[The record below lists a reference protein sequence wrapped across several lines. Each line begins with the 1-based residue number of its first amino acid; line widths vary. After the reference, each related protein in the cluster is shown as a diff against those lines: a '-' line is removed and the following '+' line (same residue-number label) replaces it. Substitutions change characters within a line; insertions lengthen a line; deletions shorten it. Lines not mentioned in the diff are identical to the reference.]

1 MQLGV
6 SDYRSAGCTSMHQIA
21 DWLEK
26 LGMSE
31 YAQRFTENDIDT
43 SVLPHLS
50 DQDLKELGI
59 SLGHRRKM
67 LAAIGE
73 LAGAAPAT
81 PKPVAAMETK
91 TQDNAERRS
100 GFLEHNGDRVRSTAS
115 ETGGGAD
122 ANLAIGRRSI
132 SGALNR
138 NFLQVADEAID
149 ELRHAVELDSH
160 QAPPLVEGSGWPGA
174 EEVIEEDQRREPVGP
189 RSLPSTPVP
198 EPYCSPPRPRVWI
211 GIMMRFAGAAA
222 VAAVIAAFVVWKTS
236 WNMNGHL
243 DQGPPVA
250 SGLSRPVES
259 DDGDRTIIAS
269 RRPAPAAPKLAVG
282 EESAPSRNTLAGA
295 AMSQHPEPSAKAQE
309 ATPPTAPA
317 APKLAVGEESA
328 PSRDTLA
335 GAATSQHPEP
345 SAKAQEATPPTAPA
359 APKLAVGE
367 ESAPSRD
374 TLAGAAT
381 SQQPEPSAKAQEATP
396 PTAPAA
402 PKLAVGEESA
412 PSRDTLAGAAT
423 SQQPEP
429 SAKAQE
435 ATPPT
440 APAAP
445 KLAVGEESAPSRDT
459 LAGAAMSQQPEPSA
473 KAPEATSPTAPAAQT
488 MAPGFVTRQLE
499 RDEVVLLVK
508 RGEDFITSGDLSSA
522 RLVLQRAAEAGDMHA
537 SLALAGT
544 FDPNLLAKGFA
555 ADVVMARF
563 WYERAKQ
570 FGSTEAPRRLEQLE
584 KLGQIGPLK

>member
-1 MQLGV
+1 MQK
-6 SDYRSAGCTSMHQIA
+6 IA
-21 DWLEK
+21 DWLK
-26 LGMSE
+26 TLGMSE

-73 LAGAAPAT
+73 LPGAAPAT

-100 GFLEHNGDRVRSTAS
+100 DFLEHDGDRVRSTAS
-115 ETGGGAD
+115 ETGGGGD
-122 ANLAIGRRSI
+122 ASLAIGRRSI
-132 SGALNR
+132 SGALDR
-138 NFLQVADEAID
+138 NVLQVADEAID

-282 EESAPSRNTLAGA
+282 EESAPSR
-295 AMSQHPEPSAKAQE
+295 
-309 ATPPTAPA
+309 
-317 APKLAVGEESA
+317 
-328 PSRDTLA
+328 
-335 GAATSQHPEP
+335 
-345 SAKAQEATPPTAPA
+345 
-359 APKLAVGE
+359 
-367 ESAPSRD
+367 D

-381 SQQPEPSAKAQEATP
+381 SQQPEPSAKAQEAIP
-396 PTAPAA
+396 PT
-402 PKLAVGEESA
+402 
-412 PSRDTLAGAAT
+412 
-423 SQQPEP
+423 
-429 SAKAQE
+429 
-435 ATPPT
+435 
-440 APAAP
+440 
-445 KLAVGEESAPSRDT
+445 
-459 LAGAAMSQQPEPSA
+459 
-473 KAPEATSPTAPAAQT
+473 AQT

>member
-1 MQLGV
+1 
-6 SDYRSAGCTSMHQIA
+6 MHQIA

-26 LGMSE
+26 LGISE
-31 YAQRFTENDIDT
+31 YTQRFAENDIDT
-43 SVLPHLS
+43 SVLSHLT

-81 PKPVAAMETK
+81 PKPVAATETK
-91 TQDNAERRS
+91 TQDPAERPS
-100 GFLEHNGDRVRSTAS
+100 GFLKHNGDRVRSTAS
-115 ETGGGAD
+115 ETGDGGD
-122 ANLAIGRRSI
+122 ASLAIGRRSI
-132 SGALNR
+132 SDALDR

-160 QAPPLVEGSGWPGA
+160 QAPPLAEGSGWPGA
-174 EEVIEEDQRREPVGP
+174 EEVIEEDRQREPVGP

-211 GIMMRFAGAAA
+211 GIVMRFAGAAA
-222 VAAVIAAFVVWKTS
+222 VAAVIAALVVWKTS
-236 WNMNGHL
+236 WNMNNGHL

-269 RRPAPAAPKLAVG
+269 RRPA
-282 EESAPSRNTLAGA
+282 R
-295 AMSQHPEPSAKAQE
+295 
-309 ATPPTAPA
+309 
-317 APKLAVGEESA
+317 
-328 PSRDTLA
+328 
-335 GAATSQHPEP
+335 
-345 SAKAQEATPPTAPA
+345 A

-381 SQQPEPSAKAQEATP
+381 SQQREPSPSVQEATP

-402 PKLAVGEESA
+402 PKLAVGEEGA
-412 PSRDTLAGAAT
+412 P
-423 SQQPEP
+423 P
-429 SAKAQE
+429 
-435 ATPPT
+435 
-440 APAAP
+440 
-445 KLAVGEESAPSRDT
+445 RDT
-459 LAGAAMSQQPEPSA
+459 LAGAAMSQQRAPSA
-473 KAPEATSPTAPAAQT
+473 RVQEAIPPTAQT

-537 SLALAGT
+537 ALALAGT

-555 ADVVMARF
+555 ADVVMSRF

-570 FGSTEAPRRLEQLE
+570 FGSTEAPQRLEQLE
-584 KLGQIGPLK
+584 SSVKSAP

>member
-1 MQLGV
+1 VFSLSVSVQLGV

-26 LGMSE
+26 LGISE
-31 YAQRFTENDIDT
+31 YTQRFAENDIDT

-81 PKPVAAMETK
+81 PKPVAATETK
-91 TQDNAERRS
+91 TQDPAERQS
-100 GFLEHNGDRVRSTAS
+100 GFLKHNGDRVRSTAS
-115 ETGGGAD
+115 ETGDGGD
-122 ANLAIGRRSI
+122 ASLAIGRRSI
-132 SGALNR
+132 SDALDR

-160 QAPPLVEGSGWPGA
+160 QAPPLAEGSGWPGA
-174 EEVIEEDQRREPVGP
+174 EEVIEEDRQREPVGP

-198 EPYCSPPRPRVWI
+198 EPYCSPPRARVWI
-211 GIMMRFAGAAA
+211 GIVMRFAGAAA
-222 VAAVIAAFVVWKTS
+222 VAAVIAALVVWKTS
-236 WNMNGHL
+236 WNMNNGHL

-269 RRPAPAAPKLAVG
+269 RRPA
-282 EESAPSRNTLAGA
+282 R
-295 AMSQHPEPSAKAQE
+295 
-309 ATPPTAPA
+309 
-317 APKLAVGEESA
+317 
-328 PSRDTLA
+328 
-335 GAATSQHPEP
+335 
-345 SAKAQEATPPTAPA
+345 A

-381 SQQPEPSAKAQEATP
+381 SQQREPS
-396 PTAPAA
+396 
-402 PKLAVGEESA
+402 
-412 PSRDTLAGAAT
+412 PSV
-423 SQQPEP
+423 
-429 SAKAQE
+429 QE

-473 KAPEATSPTAPAAQT
+473 RVQEAIAPTAQT

-555 ADVVMARF
+555 ADVVMSRF

-570 FGSTEAPRRLEQLE
+570 FGSTEAPQRLEQLE
-584 KLGQIGPLK
+584 SSVKSAP

>member
-115 ETGGGAD
+115 ETGGGGD

-160 QAPPLVEGSGWPGA
+160 QAPPLAEGSGWPGA

-236 WNMNGHL
+236 WNMNNGHL

-282 EESAPSRNTLAGA
+282 EESAPSRDTLAGA
-295 AMSQHPEPSAKAQE
+295 AMSQQPEPSAKAQE

-317 APKLAVGEESA
+317 APKLAVGEESV

-335 GAATSQHPEP
+335 GAATSQRREP
-345 SAKAQEATPPTAPA
+345 SPSVQEATPPTAPA

-381 SQQPEPSAKAQEATP
+381 SQQREPSPSVQEAIP
-396 PTAPAA
+396 PTAQTMA
-402 PKLAVGEESA
+402 PGFVTRQLERDEA
-412 PSRDTLAGAAT
+412 SRDTLAGAAM

-445 KLAVGEESAPSRDT
+445 KLAVGE
-459 LAGAAMSQQPEPSA
+459 G
-473 KAPEATSPTAPAAQT
+473 
-488 MAPGFVTRQLE
+488 
-499 RDEVVLLVK
+499 
-508 RGEDFITSGDLSSA
+508 A
-522 RLVLQRAAEAGDMHA
+522 RL
-537 SLALAGT
+537 LAT
-544 FDPNLLAKGFA
+544 PS
-555 ADVVMARF
+555 
-563 WYERAKQ
+563 Q
-570 FGSTEAPRRLEQLE
+570 APR
-584 KLGQIGPLK
+584 

>member
-31 YAQRFTENDIDT
+31 YAQRFAENDIDT
-43 SVLPHLS
+43 SVLSHLT

-91 TQDNAERRS
+91 TQDHAERRS
-100 GFLEHNGDRVRSTAS
+100 GFLEHNDDRVRSTAR
-115 ETGGGAD
+115 ETGGGGD
-122 ANLAIGRRSI
+122 ASLAVGRRSI
-132 SGALNR
+132 SGALDR

-160 QAPPLVEGSGWPGA
+160 QAPPLAEGGAWPGA
-174 EEVIEEDQRREPVGP
+174 EEVIEEDQRREPVAP
-189 RSLPSTPVP
+189 PSFLSTPVR
-198 EPYCSPPRPRVWI
+198 EQYWSTPRPRSWI
-211 GIMMRFAGAAA
+211 GIRMRFAGAAA
-222 VAAVIAAFVVWKTS
+222 VAAVIAALVVWKTS
-236 WNMNGHL
+236 WNMNNGHL
-243 DQGPPVA
+243 DQGPSVA

-259 DDGDRTIIAS
+259 NDGDRTIIAS
-269 RRPAPAAPKLAVG
+269 G
-282 EESAPSRNTLAGA
+282 
-295 AMSQHPEPSAKAQE
+295 
-309 ATPPTAPA
+309 PP
-317 APKLAVGEESA
+317 
-328 PSRDTLA
+328 
-335 GAATSQHPEP
+335 
-345 SAKAQEATPPTAPA
+345 
-359 APKLAVGE
+359 
-367 ESAPSRD
+367 
-374 TLAGAAT
+374 
-381 SQQPEPSAKAQEATP
+381 
-396 PTAPAA
+396 
-402 PKLAVGEESA
+402 
-412 PSRDTLAGAAT
+412 
-423 SQQPEP
+423 
-429 SAKAQE
+429 
-435 ATPPT
+435 

-459 LAGAAMSQQPEPSA
+459 LAGAAMSQQREPSA
-473 KAPEATSPTAPAAQT
+473 KAQKATPSTPQAMP
-488 MAPGFVTRQLE
+488 PGFVTRQLE

-522 RLVLQRAAEAGDMHA
+522 RLLLQRAAEAGDMHA
-537 SLALAGT
+537 ALALAGT
-544 FDPNLLAKGFA
+544 FDPNLLAQSFA

-570 FGSTEAPRRLEQLE
+570 LGSSEAPRRLEQLE
-584 KLGQIGPLK
+584 SSGQIGPLN

>member
-115 ETGGGAD
+115 ETGGGGD

-138 NFLQVADEAID
+138 NFLQVADETID
-149 ELRHAVELDSH
+149 ESRHAVELDSH
-160 QAPPLVEGSGWPGA
+160 QAPPLAEGSGWPGA

-189 RSLPSTPVP
+189 PSFLSTPVP
-198 EPYCSPPRPRVWI
+198 EQYWSTPRPRSWI
-211 GIMMRFAGAAA
+211 GIRMRFAGAAA
-222 VAAVIAAFVVWKTS
+222 VAAVIAALVVWKTS
-236 WNMNGHL
+236 WNMNNGHL
-243 DQGPPVA
+243 DQGPSVA

-259 DDGDRTIIAS
+259 NDGDRTIIAS
-269 RRPAPAAPKLAVG
+269 G
-282 EESAPSRNTLAGA
+282 
-295 AMSQHPEPSAKAQE
+295 
-309 ATPPTAPA
+309 PP
-317 APKLAVGEESA
+317 
-328 PSRDTLA
+328 
-335 GAATSQHPEP
+335 
-345 SAKAQEATPPTAPA
+345 
-359 APKLAVGE
+359 
-367 ESAPSRD
+367 
-374 TLAGAAT
+374 
-381 SQQPEPSAKAQEATP
+381 
-396 PTAPAA
+396 
-402 PKLAVGEESA
+402 
-412 PSRDTLAGAAT
+412 
-423 SQQPEP
+423 
-429 SAKAQE
+429 
-435 ATPPT
+435 

-459 LAGAAMSQQPEPSA
+459 LAGAAMSQQREPSA
-473 KAPEATSPTAPAAQT
+473 KAQKATPSTPQAMP
-488 MAPGFVTRQLE
+488 PGFVTRQLE

-522 RLVLQRAAEAGDMHA
+522 RLLLQRAAEAGDMHA
-537 SLALAGT
+537 ALALAGT
-544 FDPNLLAKGFA
+544 FDPNLLAQSFA

-570 FGSTEAPRRLEQLE
+570 LGSSEAPRRLEQLE
-584 KLGQIGPLK
+584 SSGQIGPLN

>member
-1 MQLGV
+1 
-6 SDYRSAGCTSMHQIA
+6 MHQIA

-26 LGMSE
+26 LGISE
-31 YAQRFTENDIDT
+31 YTQRFAENDIDT

-81 PKPVAAMETK
+81 PKPVAATETK
-91 TQDNAERRS
+91 TQDPAERPS
-100 GFLEHNGDRVRSTAS
+100 GFLKHNGDRVRSTAS
-115 ETGGGAD
+115 ETGDGGD
-122 ANLAIGRRSI
+122 ASLAIGRRSI
-132 SGALNR
+132 SDALDR

-160 QAPPLVEGSGWPGA
+160 QAPPLAEGSGWPGA
-174 EEVIEEDQRREPVGP
+174 EEVIEEDRQREPVGP

-211 GIMMRFAGAAA
+211 GIVMRFAGAAA
-222 VAAVIAAFVVWKTS
+222 VAAVIAALVVWKTS
-236 WNMNGHL
+236 WNMNNGHL

-269 RRPAPAAPKLAVG
+269 RRPA
-282 EESAPSRNTLAGA
+282 R
-295 AMSQHPEPSAKAQE
+295 
-309 ATPPTAPA
+309 
-317 APKLAVGEESA
+317 
-328 PSRDTLA
+328 
-335 GAATSQHPEP
+335 
-345 SAKAQEATPPTAPA
+345 A

-381 SQQPEPSAKAQEATP
+381 SQQREPSPSVQEATP

-402 PKLAVGEESA
+402 PKLAVGEEGA
-412 PSRDTLAGAAT
+412 P
-423 SQQPEP
+423 P
-429 SAKAQE
+429 
-435 ATPPT
+435 
-440 APAAP
+440 
-445 KLAVGEESAPSRDT
+445 RDT
-459 LAGAAMSQQPEPSA
+459 LAGAAMSQQREPSA
-473 KAPEATSPTAPAAQT
+473 RVQEAIPPTAQT

-537 SLALAGT
+537 ALALAGT

-555 ADVVMARF
+555 ADVVMSRF

-570 FGSTEAPRRLEQLE
+570 FGSTEAPQRLEQLE
-584 KLGQIGPLK
+584 SSVKSAP

>member
-1 MQLGV
+1 VFSLSVSVQLGV

-26 LGMSE
+26 LGISE
-31 YAQRFTENDIDT
+31 YTQRFAENDIDT

-81 PKPVAAMETK
+81 PKPVAATETK
-91 TQDNAERRS
+91 TQDPAERPS
-100 GFLEHNGDRVRSTAS
+100 GFLKHNGDRVRSTAS
-115 ETGGGAD
+115 ETGDGGD
-122 ANLAIGRRSI
+122 ASLAIGRRSI
-132 SGALNR
+132 SDALDR

-160 QAPPLVEGSGWPGA
+160 QAPPLAEGSGWPGA
-174 EEVIEEDQRREPVGP
+174 EEVIEEDRQREPVGP

-211 GIMMRFAGAAA
+211 GIVMRFAGAAA
-222 VAAVIAAFVVWKTS
+222 VAAVIAALVVWKTS
-236 WNMNGHL
+236 WNMNNGHL

-269 RRPAPAAPKLAVG
+269 RRPA
-282 EESAPSRNTLAGA
+282 R
-295 AMSQHPEPSAKAQE
+295 
-309 ATPPTAPA
+309 
-317 APKLAVGEESA
+317 
-328 PSRDTLA
+328 
-335 GAATSQHPEP
+335 
-345 SAKAQEATPPTAPA
+345 A

-381 SQQPEPSAKAQEATP
+381 SQQREPSPSVQEATP

-402 PKLAVGEESA
+402 PKLAVGEEGA
-412 PSRDTLAGAAT
+412 P
-423 SQQPEP
+423 P
-429 SAKAQE
+429 
-435 ATPPT
+435 
-440 APAAP
+440 
-445 KLAVGEESAPSRDT
+445 RDT
-459 LAGAAMSQQPEPSA
+459 LAGAAMSQQREPSA
-473 KAPEATSPTAPAAQT
+473 RVQEAIPPTAQT

-537 SLALAGT
+537 ALALAGT

-555 ADVVMARF
+555 ADVVMSRF

-570 FGSTEAPRRLEQLE
+570 FGSTEAPQRLEQLE
-584 KLGQIGPLK
+584 SSVKSAP

>member
-1 MQLGV
+1 
-6 SDYRSAGCTSMHQIA
+6 MHQIA

-115 ETGGGAD
+115 ETGGGGD
-122 ANLAIGRRSI
+122 ANLANGRRSI

-160 QAPPLVEGSGWPGA
+160 QAPPLAEGSGWPGA

-295 AMSQHPEPSAKAQE
+295 AMSQ
-309 ATPPTAPA
+309 
-317 APKLAVGEESA
+317 
-328 PSRDTLA
+328 
-335 GAATSQHPEP
+335 
-345 SAKAQEATPPTAPA
+345 
-359 APKLAVGE
+359 
-367 ESAPSRD
+367 
-374 TLAGAAT
+374 
-381 SQQPEPSAKAQEATP
+381 
-396 PTAPAA
+396 
-402 PKLAVGEESA
+402 
-412 PSRDTLAGAAT
+412 
-423 SQQPEP
+423 QPEP

-473 KAPEATSPTAPAAQT
+473 RVQEAIPPTAQT

-584 KLGQIGPLK
+584 IKSAP

>member
-1 MQLGV
+1 
-6 SDYRSAGCTSMHQIA
+6 MHRIA

-43 SVLPHLS
+43 SVLHHLT

-73 LAGAAPAT
+73 LAGAVPAT
-81 PKPVAAMETK
+81 PKPVTATETK
-91 TQDNAERRS
+91 TQDRAERRS
-100 GFLEHNGDRVRSTAS
+100 GFLEHNGDRVRSTAR
-115 ETGGGAD
+115 ETGGGGD
-122 ANLAIGRRSI
+122 ASPAIGRRSI
-132 SGALNR
+132 SGALDR

-160 QAPPLVEGSGWPGA
+160 QAPPLAEGSGWPGT
-174 EEVIEEDQRREPVGP
+174 EEVIEEDPRREPVAP
-189 RSLPSTPVP
+189 PSFPSTPVP
-198 EPYCSPPRPRVWI
+198 EPYCSPPRPRIWI

-222 VAAVIAAFVVWKTS
+222 VAAVIAALVVWKTS
-236 WNMNGHL
+236 WNMNNGHV

-250 SGLSRPVES
+250 SGLSRSVES
-259 DDGDRTIIAS
+259 DDGNRTIIAS

-282 EESAPSRNTLAGA
+282 EESAPSRDTLAGTA
-295 AMSQHPEPSAKAQE
+295 TSQQPEPSAKAPE

-335 GAATSQHPEP
+335 GAATSQKREP
-345 SAKAQEATPPTAPA
+345 SARVQEAIPPT
-359 APKLAVGE
+359 
-367 ESAPSRD
+367 
-374 TLAGAAT
+374 
-381 SQQPEPSAKAQEATP
+381 
-396 PTAPAA
+396 
-402 PKLAVGEESA
+402 
-412 PSRDTLAGAAT
+412 
-423 SQQPEP
+423 
-429 SAKAQE
+429 
-435 ATPPT
+435 
-440 APAAP
+440 
-445 KLAVGEESAPSRDT
+445 
-459 LAGAAMSQQPEPSA
+459 
-473 KAPEATSPTAPAAQT
+473 AQT
-488 MAPGFVTRQLE
+488 MAPGLVTRQLE
-499 RDEVVLLVK
+499 RDEVVLLIK

-522 RLVLQRAAEAGDMHA
+522 RLLLQRAAEAGDMHA
-537 SLALAGT
+537 ALALAGT

-584 KLGQIGPLK
+584 SSVKSAP

>member
-1 MQLGV
+1 
-6 SDYRSAGCTSMHQIA
+6 MHQIA

-81 PKPVAAMETK
+81 PKPVAATETK
-91 TQDNAERRS
+91 NQDPAERPS
-100 GFLEHNGDRVRSTAS
+100 GFLKHNGDRVRSTAS
-115 ETGGGAD
+115 ETGDGGD
-122 ANLAIGRRSI
+122 ASLAIGRRSI
-132 SGALNR
+132 SDALDR

-160 QAPPLVEGSGWPGA
+160 QAPPLAEGSGWPGA
-174 EEVIEEDQRREPVGP
+174 EEVIEEDRQREPVGP

-211 GIMMRFAGAAA
+211 GIVMRFAGAAA
-222 VAAVIAAFVVWKTS
+222 VAAVIAALVVWKTS
-236 WNMNGHL
+236 WNMNNGHL

-269 RRPAPAAPKLAVG
+269 RRPARAAPKLAVG
-282 EESAPSRNTLAGA
+282 EESAPSRDTLAGA
-295 AMSQHPEPSAKAQE
+295 ATSQQREPSPSVQE

-335 GAATSQHPEP
+335 GAP
-345 SAKAQEATPPTAPA
+345 
-359 APKLAVGE
+359 
-367 ESAPSRD
+367 
-374 TLAGAAT
+374 T
-381 SQQPEPSAKAQEATP
+381 SQQREPPARVQEAIP
-396 PTAPAA
+396 PT
-402 PKLAVGEESA
+402 
-412 PSRDTLAGAAT
+412 
-423 SQQPEP
+423 
-429 SAKAQE
+429 
-435 ATPPT
+435 
-440 APAAP
+440 
-445 KLAVGEESAPSRDT
+445 
-459 LAGAAMSQQPEPSA
+459 
-473 KAPEATSPTAPAAQT
+473 AQT

-537 SLALAGT
+537 ALALAGT

-555 ADVVMARF
+555 ADVVMSRF

-570 FGSTEAPRRLEQLE
+570 FGSTEAPQRLEQLE
-584 KLGQIGPLK
+584 SSVKSAP

>member
-43 SVLPHLS
+43 SVLPHLT

-138 NFLQVADEAID
+138 NVLQVADEAID
-149 ELRHAVELDSH
+149 ELRRAIDLDLH
-160 QAPPLVEGSGWPGA
+160 RAPPLAEGGVWPGA
-174 EEVIEEDQRREPVGP
+174 EEVIEEDRRRERVGP
-189 RSLPSTPVP
+189 RSLRSTPVR

-282 EESAPSRNTLAGA
+282 EESAPSR
-295 AMSQHPEPSAKAQE
+295 
-309 ATPPTAPA
+309 
-317 APKLAVGEESA
+317 
-328 PSRDTLA
+328 
-335 GAATSQHPEP
+335 
-345 SAKAQEATPPTAPA
+345 
-359 APKLAVGE
+359 
-367 ESAPSRD
+367 
-374 TLAGAAT
+374 
-381 SQQPEPSAKAQEATP
+381 
-396 PTAPAA
+396 
-402 PKLAVGEESA
+402 
-412 PSRDTLAGAAT
+412 
-423 SQQPEP
+423 
-429 SAKAQE
+429 
-435 ATPPT
+435 
-440 APAAP
+440 
-445 KLAVGEESAPSRDT
+445 DT
-459 LAGAAMSQQPEPSA
+459 LAGAAMSQQREPSA
-473 KAPEATSPTAPAAQT
+473 KAQKATPSTPQAMP
-488 MAPGFVTRQLE
+488 PGFVTRQLE

>member
-81 PKPVAAMETK
+81 PKPVAATETK
-91 TQDNAERRS
+91 TQDPAERPS
-100 GFLEHNGDRVRSTAS
+100 GFLKHNGDRVRSTAS
-115 ETGGGAD
+115 ETGDGGD
-122 ANLAIGRRSI
+122 ASLAIGRRSI
-132 SGALNR
+132 SDALDR

-160 QAPPLVEGSGWPGA
+160 QAPPLAEGSGWPGA
-174 EEVIEEDQRREPVGP
+174 EEVIEEDRQREPVGP

-211 GIMMRFAGAAA
+211 GIVMRFAGAAA
-222 VAAVIAAFVVWKTS
+222 VAAVIAALVVWKTS
-236 WNMNGHL
+236 WNMNNGHL

-269 RRPAPAAPKLAVG
+269 RRPA
-282 EESAPSRNTLAGA
+282 R
-295 AMSQHPEPSAKAQE
+295 
-309 ATPPTAPA
+309 
-317 APKLAVGEESA
+317 
-328 PSRDTLA
+328 
-335 GAATSQHPEP
+335 
-345 SAKAQEATPPTAPA
+345 A

-381 SQQPEPSAKAQEATP
+381 SQQREPSP
-396 PTAPAA
+396 R
-402 PKLAVGEESA
+402 V
-412 PSRDTLAGAAT
+412 
-423 SQQPEP
+423 
-429 SAKAQE
+429 QE

-473 KAPEATSPTAPAAQT
+473 RVQEAIPPTAQT

-537 SLALAGT
+537 ALALAGT

-570 FGSTEAPRRLEQLE
+570 FGSTEAPQRLEQLE
-584 KLGQIGPLK
+584 SSVKSAP